1 MKKSVKFKTLSLT
14 LILGLLITSC
24 ISNVEEQL
32 EEVTENP
39 TENTITSFKTVV
51 KPIIDGRCLS
61 CHSAGG
67 NFPELTSY
75 AKINANATIV
85 KDAVSSGRMPQGG
98 TLTSAQIKSIIDWVD
113 EGALDN

>member
-1 MKKSVKFKTLSLT
+1 MNNYLKHKIAF
-14 LILGLLITSC
+14 LGLVLSVFFTSC

-32 EEVTENP
+32 IDEGGIDFTV
-39 TENTITSFKTVV
+39 SFKDNV

-61 CHSAGG
+61 CHSSGG

-75 AKINANATIV
+75 AKVSTNAMIV
-85 KDAVSSGRMPQGG
+85 RNEVSSGRMPQGG
-98 TLTSAQIKSIIDWVD
+98 ALTAAQVKSIVDWVD